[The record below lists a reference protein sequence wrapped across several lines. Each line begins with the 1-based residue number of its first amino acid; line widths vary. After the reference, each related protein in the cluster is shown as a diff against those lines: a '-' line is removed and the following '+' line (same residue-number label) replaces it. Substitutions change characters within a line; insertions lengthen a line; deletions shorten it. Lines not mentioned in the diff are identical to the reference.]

1 LIIIFESAR
10 GIVAPAWWKGGAIAL
25 FFRPITRSRRDR
37 GGGIRFNVERRMS
50 DVKLA
55 AKLDPATIDAIFA
68 PVNQGQL
75 PGVAVAVAID
85 GVPVYRKGFGLAN
98 MELPVTL
105 SPTMRMRIGS
115 TSKHFACL
123 AYLLLCE
130 DGRAGLDDEVGVHF
144 PEFHPVARR
153 VTIRQLMGHTSGLR
167 DAVTLCMLVHGTG
180 VPTTEREM
188 LAYYETI
195 GDSDFAPETNW
206 SYNNGAY
213 AILSTAIER
222 ISGQSLDSFLEERV
236 FRPVGM
242 NDTMMRRWDTSFVPN
257 SATLHMVDAG
267 GGYTRQ
273 YMGMEISGMGGMVS
287 SMDDMLRWLRHMDAP
302 VVGSAETW
310 RLMKA
315 PRTLSNGHG
324 TGYGLGLISAL
335 YRGVPTIAHSGGVMG
350 GNSQMI
356 KVPGAGLDISIA
368 ANRADVNSIDLAN
381 RIIDACVEGLA
392 PVAEAETEGETK
404 PAGETRTGLFRSS
417 RTGRVVELLAVEN
430 KPFVSVDAAMP
441 FPLKADGDGGFEL
454 APPVDFIKW
463 GVTPSDAGL
472 TFVDFGNADELDE
485 VARDA
490 DAKIGAFAGTYRFD
504 PFDATAEVSDTADG
518 ARLRLNGRHGSHAY
532 RLEPLTAT
540 IWKASS
546 LGIFSVIGFT
556 VTFDPEGA
564 GLTINANRAVGLRFT
579 RR

>member
-1 LIIIFESAR
+1 
-10 GIVAPAWWKGGAIAL
+10 
-25 FFRPITRSRRDR
+25 
-37 GGGIRFNVERRMS
+37 MS

-55 AKLDPATIDAIFA
+55 AKLDPAAIDAIFA
-68 PVNQGQL
+68 PVNQSQL

-105 SPTMRMRIGS
+105 SPMMRMRIGS

-130 DGRAGLDDEVGVHF
+130 DGRAGLDDAVGKYF
-144 PEFHPVARR
+144 PEFHEVARR
-153 VTIRQLMGHTSGLR
+153 VTIRQLMGHSSGLR
-167 DAVTLCMLVHGTG
+167 DVVSLCMLIHGTG

-195 GDSDFAPETNW
+195 DDIDFAPETNW

-213 AILSTAIER
+213 AMLSTAIER
-222 ISGQSLDSFLEERV
+222 ISGQSLDDFLAERV
-236 FRPVGM
+236 FRPIGM
-242 NDTMMRRWDTSFVPN
+242 NDTMMRRWDTGFVPN
-257 SATLHMVDAG
+257 SATLHMVDAA
-267 GGYTRQ
+267 GGYTKQ

-310 RLMKA
+310 RLMKT
-315 PRTLSNGHG
+315 PRTLSNGRS

-368 ANRADVNSIDLAN
+368 TNRADLNSIDLAN

-392 PVAEAETEGETK
+392 PVAEAEETPGEM
-404 PAGETRTGLFRSS
+404 RTGLFRSS
-417 RTGRVVELLAVEN
+417 RTGRVVELLAVED

-463 GVTPSDAGL
+463 GVTPSGCGL
-472 TFVDFGNADELDE
+472 TFSDFGNADALDE

-490 DAKIGAFAGTYRFD
+490 EAKIGDLAGLYRSAPFA
-504 PFDATAEVSDTADG
+504 ATAEVSDTAEG
-518 ARLRLNGRHGSHAY
+518 ARLRLSGRHGSHSY
-532 RLEPLTAT
+532 KLEPLTAT

-546 LGIFSVIGFT
+546 LGVFSVIGFT
-556 VTFDPEGA
+556 VTFDAEGA
-564 GLTINANRAVGLRFT
+564 GLVINANRAVGLRFA
-579 RR
+579 RD

>member
-1 LIIIFESAR
+1 MVEGR
-10 GIVAPAWWKGGAIAL
+10 RH
-25 FFRPITRSRRDR
+25 RPVFPPDHPFPPRSRRRHPIQCGEKNVRRETRRQTRSRHDRRDLRAGEPVPVAGRR
-37 GGGIRFNVERRMS
+37 GGGRDRWRARLS
-50 DVKLA
+50 
-55 AKLDPATIDAIFA
+55 
-68 PVNQGQL
+68 QGL
-75 PGVAVAVAID
+75 
-85 GVPVYRKGFGLAN
+85 RLAN

-130 DGRAGLDDEVGVHF
+130 DGRAGLDDAVGVHF

-381 RIIDACVEGLA
+381 RIIDVCVEGLA
-392 PVAEAETEGETK
+392 PVAEAEAE

-417 RTGRVVELLAVEN
+417 RTGRVVELLAVED

-454 APPVDFIKW
+454 APPVDFIILM
-463 GVTPSDAGL
+463 AGK
-472 TFVDFGNADELDE
+472 
-485 VARDA
+485 VAA
-490 DAKIGAFAGTYRFD
+490 VPLLQSLKPQLQNII
-504 PFDATAEVSDTADG
+504 DG
-518 ARLRLNGRHGSHAY
+518 LMMACISAY
-532 RLEPLTAT
+532 L
-540 IWKASS
+540 
-546 LGIFSVIGFT
+546 
-556 VTFDPEGA
+556 
-564 GLTINANRAVGLRFT
+564 
-579 RR
+579 